1 MNTYVLFFFGIVL
14 GVLVTMSF
22 VSRMAG
28 DGSILS
34 ASVADDHEQKH
45 KKLNHQFTHKFNQEQ
60 PTTTSATP
68 TTAIGTGAAA
78 LTSAIVSNFR
88 VNADVDRWADEV
100 MDVIG
105 LNAAQSGS
113 GTAAVSSLTSSRAI
127 AGGGSGSSTMEPRA
141 TQASDLDLS
150 KPAKKKSPVSPLD
163 ALAKDIQ
170 YVPDTVSARPKSR
183 QREREQQRHEADIRV
198 IADKAR
204 LEREKQASIRAS
216 GNAEKERIEARE
228 REAQQRFDTA
238 AQSGKASSSSSSS
251 SSSTASERGVS
262 PAGAAVLNFDTK
274 TDLRGR
280 DSNDDLIIG
289 AAKSSDASASSS
301 NSSAGSR
308 SKTSAA
314 SSAASTA
321 LVKYHGAARLPPRPV
336 NVMSVESLVSAGR
349 ALPDMSRQYA
359 EFEKED
365 LKLHL
370 CNAVFEAYSASYLTT
385 KKHIMDVKSESYN
398 LTWVN
403 CEMASFIHMRE
414 SKNFVVNPMGDGMII
429 QSLDVLDFSVI
440 HLSAFERSSK
450 KHKHLLWKERKDLQ
464 TAWHNIDPVKETAKI
479 LDNLNNP
486 KNPKST
492 KIVHS
497 EEAKRTVVVMP
508 FLGGA
513 MGAGHSELGNRFEYL
528 KACFWSFYEFVP
540 NIVAGVTRQ
549 ADVDWIMKESGMP
562 FYDVILLENLPK
574 SAGLPVGTTQQVKQ
588 RLVSGQWDFD
598 YVFFTESD
606 QILISRELQL
616 MFNHLKKYPDRM
628 LLPHRLMPYSD
639 RAMKEVHKRNLD
651 AITKRPTGDAL
662 VDNQKG
668 LAIGANDWQKQSCCM
683 ERQNCK
689 ERKTWKH
696 VSDPEVPII
705 NYHGLFVPLG
715 NINFLAE
722 SYRFCRMSPYT
733 DICP

>member
-22 VSRMAG
+22 MSRMVG

-34 ASVADDHEQKH
+34 ASVADDHKKKH
-45 KKLNHQFTHKFNQEQ
+45 KKLNHQFTHQLNQE
-60 PTTTSATP
+60 PVTTTAN
-68 TTAIGTGAAA
+68 TTATSTSA
-78 LTSAIVSNFR
+78 SAIVSNFQ
-88 VNADVDRWADEV
+88 VNADVDRWASEV
-100 MDVIG
+100 MDAIT
-105 LNAAQSGS
+105 SG
-113 GTAAVSSLTSSRAI
+113 GTAA
-127 AGGGSGSSTMEPRA
+127 GSSPSEPAGSVHRTGGA
-141 TQASDLDLS
+141 GSTTPPSTPTPNMGN
-150 KPAKKKSPVSPLD
+150 PAKKRAPVSPLD
-163 ALAKDIQ
+163 AMARDIKYTPDSDGARAKARKRGEM
-170 YVPDTVSARPKSR
+170 SAFNLDRDP
-183 QREREQQRHEADIRV
+183 AI
-198 IADKAR
+198 DKAR
-204 LEREKQASIRAS
+204 AERERQASIQAS
-216 GNAEKERIEARE
+216 GSAERARIAAQE
-228 REAQQRFDTA
+228 REALRL
-238 AQSGKASSSSSSS
+238 
-251 SSSTASERGVS
+251 
-262 PAGAAVLNFDTK
+262 AGAASVRATSSGAAGAINFDTK

-280 DSNDDLIIG
+280 DINDDLIIG
-289 AAKSSDASASSS
+289 SAKPSSSSKADQGSASS
-301 NSSAGSR
+301 AGTASR
-308 SKTSAA
+308 TRAA
-314 SSAASTA
+314 PATA
-321 LVKYHGAARLPPRPV
+321 VAELVTYHAVARSPPRPV
-336 NVMSVESLVSAGR
+336 NVISVDSLVAAGR
-349 ALPDMSRQYA
+349 SVPDVSKQFA
-359 EFEKED
+359 AFEKED

-414 SKNFVVNPMGDGMII
+414 SRNFVVNPMGDGMII

-440 HLSAFERSSK
+440 HLSAYERSSK
-450 KHKHLLWKERKDLQ
+450 KHKHLLWKEKKDLQ

-513 MGAGHSELGNRFEYL
+513 MGAGHSELGNRFDYL
-528 KACFWSFYEFVP
+528 RACFWSFYEFVP

-574 SAGLPVGTTQQVKQ
+574 SAALPVATTQQVKK

-616 MFNHLKKYPDRM
+616 MYSHLKKYPDRM
-628 LLPHRLMPYSD
+628 LLPHRLMPYSS
-639 RAMKEVHKRNLD
+639 RAMKEVHKRNID
-651 AITKRPTGDAL
+651 NITRRPTGEAL
-662 VDNQKG
+662 ADNQKG
-668 LAIGANDWQKQSCCM
+668 LAIGHNDWQKQSCCM

-689 ERKTWKH
+689 DRKTWKH
-696 VSDPEVPII
+696 VSDPDVPVI
-705 NYHGLFVPLG
+705 NYHGLYVPVG

-722 SYRFCRMSPYT
+722 SYRYCRMSPYT